1 MKIKSKLYILFHN
14 MDIKIVLQQQISNAD
29 YNTHISI
36 FKYIVKEKINYEL
49 GDGVVFDVNTLNK
62 NQIKKL
68 LKVTKKFQKV
78 NDDLVV

>member
-1 MKIKSKLYILFHN
+1 
-14 MDIKIVLQQQISNAD
+14 MDIKIVLQQQISNVD

-68 LKVTKKFQKV
+68 LKVTKKFQKI

>member
-1 MKIKSKLYILFHN
+1 
-14 MDIKIVLQQQISNAD
+14 MDIKVILQQQISNAD

-36 FKYIVKEKINYEL
+36 FKYILKERINYEL
-49 GDGVVFDVNTLNK
+49 GDGVIFDVNALNK

-68 LKVTKKFQKV
+68 LKVTKKFQKI

>member
-1 MKIKSKLYILFHN
+1 
-14 MDIKIVLQQQISNAD
+14 MDIKFILQQQISNAD

-49 GDGVVFDVNTLNK
+49 GDGVVFDVNLLNK

-68 LKVTKKFQKV
+68 LKVTKKFQKN

>member
-1 MKIKSKLYILFHN
+1 
-14 MDIKIVLQQQISNAD
+14 MDIKIILQHQISNAD

-68 LKVTKKFQKV
+68 LKVTKKFQKI